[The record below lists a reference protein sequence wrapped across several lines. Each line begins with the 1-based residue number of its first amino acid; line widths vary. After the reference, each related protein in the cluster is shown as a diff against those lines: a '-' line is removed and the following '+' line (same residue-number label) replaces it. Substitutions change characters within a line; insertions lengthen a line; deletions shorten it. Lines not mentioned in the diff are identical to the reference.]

1 MKSPFYFIVKPKKEK
16 RYNNT
21 VDWEGFEF
29 ISNVSKEDFKFSNRE
44 AIVVECPNGYTGPIK
59 KGDTLLVHHNVFKYQ
74 NDMKGR
80 EKNGKSFLR
89 DNTFFLDDSQY
100 YAYRTHE
107 SEDWNCLQDYCFVV
121 PVEKK
126 DYYIQKL
133 SKEEPL
139 TGVVKYSNES
149 LTKLGVNKGDMVCF
163 EPHSEYEFTVDGEKM
178 YRMYT
183 RNITMVI

>member
-1 MKSPFYFIVKPKKEK
+1 
-16 RYNNT
+16 
-21 VDWEGFEF
+21 
-29 ISNVSKEDFKFSNRE
+29 
-44 AIVVECPNGYTGPIK
+44 
-59 KGDTLLVHHNVFKYQ
+59 
-74 NDMKGR
+74 MKGR